1 MKTHDLATLFVRD
14 VWKLHGL
21 PDSIVSDRGP
31 LFVSEFWKA
40 VCHRL
45 RINISLSTAYHPET
59 DGQTENANSFLEQ
72 YLRQYVSFAQ
82 DDWDEWLPLAEF
94 AARNVVS
101 DSTGMSPFFANTGYH
116 PRMSFGPPRAI
127 PLAASKDLAERC
139 NEGNEFVAKMQEI
152 TDLLRTNL
160 LSAQASQEQFANA
173 NRSPAPAYRVG
184 DMVLLST
191 RNIDS
196 ARPIPKLDHKFI
208 GPFRIERVLNPHSYQ
223 LKLPHELDSIHNSFH
238 TNLLRPS
245 PNDPLPG
252 QYNTPPPPITLDA
265 KGEKLWAIEEI
276 LDSKRTKQKG
286 FQYHI
291 LWRGFDLEQAT
302 WEPLHNVV
310 NAHIAIKEFEKHN
323 KNKPRPTKQEAQNAR
338 LQAQQDVEESEAME

>member
-1 MKTHDLATLFVRD
+1 
-14 VWKLHGL
+14 
-21 PDSIVSDRGP
+21 
-31 LFVSEFWKA
+31 
-40 VCHRL
+40 
-45 RINISLSTAYHPET
+45 
-59 DGQTENANSFLEQ
+59 
-72 YLRQYVSFAQ
+72 
-82 DDWDEWLPLAEF
+82 
-94 AARNVVS
+94 
-101 DSTGMSPFFANTGYH
+101 
-116 PRMSFGPPRAI
+116 MSFGPPRAI

-196 ARPIPKLDHKFI
+196 TRPIPKLDHKFI
-208 GPFRIERVLNPHSYQ
+208 GPFRIER
-223 LKLPHELDSIHNSFH
+223 
-238 TNLLRPS
+238 
-245 PNDPLPG
+245 
-252 QYNTPPPPITLDA
+252 
-265 KGEKLWAIEEI
+265 
-276 LDSKRTKQKG
+276 KG

-302 WEPLHNVV
+302 WEPLQNVV
-310 NAHIAIKEFEKHN
+310 NAHIAIRDFEKHS
-323 KNKPRPTKQEAQNAR
+323 KNKPRPTKQEVQNAR

>member
-101 DSTGMSPFFANTGYH
+101 DSTGMSPFLRTQAITPNELW
-116 PRMSFGPPRAI
+116 SPRAI

-208 GPFRIERVLNPHSYQ
+208 GPFESSACSTSL
-223 LKLPHELDSIHNSFH
+223 LPTEV
-238 TNLLRPS
+238 
-245 PNDPLPG
+245 
-252 QYNTPPPPITLDA
+252 
-265 KGEKLWAIEEI
+265 
-276 LDSKRTKQKG
+276 
-286 FQYHI
+286 
-291 LWRGFDLEQAT
+291 AT
-302 WEPLHNVV
+302 
-310 NAHIAIKEFEKHN
+310 
-323 KNKPRPTKQEAQNAR
+323 
-338 LQAQQDVEESEAME
+338 

>member
-1 MKTHDLATLFVRD
+1 
-14 VWKLHGL
+14 
-21 PDSIVSDRGP
+21 
-31 LFVSEFWKA
+31 
-40 VCHRL
+40 
-45 RINISLSTAYHPET
+45 
-59 DGQTENANSFLEQ
+59 
-72 YLRQYVSFAQ
+72 
-82 DDWDEWLPLAEF
+82 
-94 AARNVVS
+94 
-101 DSTGMSPFFANTGYH
+101 
-116 PRMSFGPPRAI
+116 MSFGPPRAI

-208 GPFRIERVLNPHSYQ
+208 GLFESSATIYY
-223 LKLPHELDSIHNSFH
+223 
-238 TNLLRPS
+238 
-245 PNDPLPG
+245 G
-252 QYNTPPPPITLDA
+252 
-265 KGEKLWAIEEI
+265 
-276 LDSKRTKQKG
+276 
-286 FQYHI
+286 
-291 LWRGFDLEQAT
+291 GFDLEQAT

>member
-1 MKTHDLATLFVRD
+1 
-14 VWKLHGL
+14 
-21 PDSIVSDRGP
+21 
-31 LFVSEFWKA
+31 
-40 VCHRL
+40 
-45 RINISLSTAYHPET
+45 
-59 DGQTENANSFLEQ
+59 
-72 YLRQYVSFAQ
+72 
-82 DDWDEWLPLAEF
+82 
-94 AARNVVS
+94 
-101 DSTGMSPFFANTGYH
+101 
-116 PRMSFGPPRAI
+116 
-127 PLAASKDLAERC
+127 
-139 NEGNEFVAKMQEI
+139 MQEI

-184 DMVLLST
+184 DMITSSLALSN
-191 RNIDS
+191 R
-196 ARPIPKLDHKFI
+196 ARAQ
-208 GPFRIERVLNPHSYQ
+208 PHSYQ

-245 PNDPLPG
+245 PNDRSRPI
-252 QYNTPPPPITLDA
+252 QHTAPPITLDA